1 MKMPQVKGTENVKAT
16 QLKRFKSVA
25 ATPPK
30 RIKSVHSVPLYNTE
44 SHQPLY
50 SEEILTQKISEY
62 WEGFNS

>member
-1 MKMPQVKGTENVKAT
+1 MRMPKGIESVEVT
-16 QLKRFKSVA
+16 QT

-30 RIKSVHSVPLYNTE
+30 GTKSVHSVPPYNTE

-50 SEEILTQKISEY
+50 SEEILTQKVSKS

>member
-1 MKMPQVKGTENVKAT
+1 M
-16 QLKRFKSVA
+16 A

-30 RIKSVHSVPLYNTE
+30 GTESVYNVPFYNTE

-50 SEEILTQKISEY
+50 LKEVFTQKIGED